1 MVHGWLLVAEYD
13 KGDYD
18 GDTDVDYQDFQ
29 HFQRCF
35 AAEPYPNGTL
45 HVGCSVFDFD
55 DDVDL
60 DLDDYAAFQSA
71 FTGPTAPNT
80 NPNGPG

>member
-1 MVHGWLLVAEYD
+1 MDH
-13 KGDYD
+13 
-18 GDTDVDYQDFQ
+18 QDFQ

-35 AAEPYPNGTL
+35 AAEPYTDGTL

-71 FTGPTAPNT
+71 FTGPTAPNN

>member
-1 MVHGWLLVAEYD
+1 MQCALMIEGQLEITGDSPANGSFPNYGTVHANVA
-13 KGDYD
+13 
-18 GDTDVDYQDFQ
+18 
-29 HFQRCF
+29 
-35 AAEPYPNGTL
+35 GTL
-45 HVGCSVFDFD
+45 LISTGAFD

-71 FTGPTAPNT
+71 FTGPTAPNL

>member
-1 MVHGWLLVAEYD
+1 MDH
-13 KGDYD
+13 
-18 GDTDVDYQDFQ
+18 QD
-29 HFQRCF
+29 FQRCF
-35 AAEPYPNGTL
+35 AADDFPDGRL

-55 DDVDL
+55 DDIDL

-71 FTGPTAPNT
+71 FTGPTAPNL

>member
-1 MVHGWLLVAEYD
+1 MSSLP
-13 KGDYD
+13 
-18 GDTDVDYQDFQ
+18 GDTMYD
-29 HFQRCF
+29 
-35 AAEPYPNGTL
+35 GTL

-71 FTGPTAPNT
+71 FTGPTAPNN